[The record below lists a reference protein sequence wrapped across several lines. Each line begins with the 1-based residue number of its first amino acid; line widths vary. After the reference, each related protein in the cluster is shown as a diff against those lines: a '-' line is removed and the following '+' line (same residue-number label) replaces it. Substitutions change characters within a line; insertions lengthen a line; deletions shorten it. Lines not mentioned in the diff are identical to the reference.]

1 MCNLS
6 NPVIVQKHDSPTWF
20 RFVQIGSGL
29 VSLILSSLVFLLGFP
44 NPSADFIIAVLSIAL
59 LSVGIERIFL
69 GLILFRSTTNESHRH
84 TKSNYIANLILG
96 AFALIFAAIALL
108 SPVTVVKL
116 PEVLLSISLSIMF
129 NGFGRIFQGAVAR
142 GQPLSFRLVILG
154 LGSLS
159 VGTSMFVGNSH
170 IFGIIFP
177 IRILLGVL
185 IIQGLAL
192 IVFGIIGKYSIEQI
206 LRK

>member
-1 MCNLS
+1 M
-6 NPVIVQKHDSPTWF
+6 QKHDSPTWF

-44 NPSADFIIAVLSIAL
+44 NPSVDFIIAVLSIVL

-108 SPVTVVKL
+108 SPVTVAKL

-129 NGFGRIFQGAVAR
+129 NGFGRIFQGAIAR